1 MNNKLKHVVSG
12 IVSLGKKVIFAVEV
26 FAIYDV
32 GLKIWSSIKDEKELD
47 EILDR

>member
-1 MNNKLKHVVSG
+1 MKNKLKHVVTG
-12 IVSLGKKVIFAVEV
+12 IVCLGKKVIFAVGV
-26 FAIYDV
+26 FAIYYV